1 MEDLELPA
9 APGCP
14 IRIPHWDPLLH
25 HEPHAPLVRTVL
37 EGVSSWKGLQETQ
50 DYRASWH
57 L

>member
-1 MEDLELPA
+1 MEDLGLPA

-50 DYRASWH
+50 DYRGSWH